1 MATPVIN
8 QPQVAILDIEAIVK
22 RAVVIRDAGGAEQI
36 VVRPICILGL
46 SWDHRAIDGVLAAQ
60 FLGALRGRLEN
71 WS

>member
-1 MATPVIN
+1 VIS
-8 QPQVAILDIEAIVK
+8 
-22 RAVVIRDAGGAEQI
+22 DAGAAEQV